1 MLEIKPTYR
10 YAWQNLGTEDGGE
23 VSGQL
28 YLADA
33 CFSRSWYYR
42 GVEGGVSVGS
52 VEYTEAE
59 CYIKAVGLDV
69 ELLEAWTG
77 LGSVGG
83 GQVGEKAFSA
93 KQCLRYAE
101 ELSWT

>member
-1 MLEIKPTYR
+1 M
-10 YAWQNLGTEDGGE
+10 
-23 VSGQL
+23 
-28 YLADA
+28 
-33 CFSRSWYYR
+33 
-42 GVEGGVSVGS
+42 SVGS

-83 GQVGEKAFSA
+83 GQVGEKAFTA